1 MGERVADMVAA
12 FGGSWPFIF
21 MFGGFMA
28 VWMLWNSLAHQPL
41 AFDPLPFM
49 FLNLFLSTLAALQ
62 APIIMMSQNRQ
73 STKDKA
79 LAVNDFQVNLKNEV
93 SIDKVLRTQT
103 EVLQRLGA
111 LEQRLAVPRTSAID
125 GPKL

>member
-1 MGERVADMVAA
+1 VFHE
-12 FGGSWPFIF
+12 
-21 MFGGFMA
+21 
-28 VWMLWNSLAHQPL
+28 PL

-93 SIDKVLRTQT
+93 AIDRILRSQG
-103 EVLQRLGA
+103 EVLQRLTA
-111 LEQRLAVPRTSAID
+111 LEHRLASPRPAPAEIAKS
-125 GPKL
+125 